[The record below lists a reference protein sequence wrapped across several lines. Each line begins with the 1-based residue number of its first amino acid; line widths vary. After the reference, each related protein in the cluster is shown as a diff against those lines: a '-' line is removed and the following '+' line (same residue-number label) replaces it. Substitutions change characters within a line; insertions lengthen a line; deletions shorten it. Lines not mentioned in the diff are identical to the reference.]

1 MLRRFRPRPT
11 YANVASSVALIFAT
25 AGGAYAATNS
35 NSVTIHACS
44 SKTAGQLRVVSA
56 HARCRHDEHP
66 LIWNQQ
72 GPPGA
77 RGVTGAAGATGA
89 RGPTGPQGATG
100 SPGATGAQ
108 GSAGPR
114 ATTVSTTVP
123 LDGAYHTVE
132 TMDGI
137 SVQARCDAG
146 VPGDDVM
153 IATTPQTST
162 LQASGTYQT
171 DGSAPAGYFDNGDS
185 SIDEQ
190 ASGNL
195 EIDAIVRNTAVGNF
209 VRIDLHFD
217 ANCVFWGMFTPSS

>member
-1 MLRRFRPRPT
+1 
-11 YANVASSVALIFAT
+11 
-25 AGGAYAATNS
+25 
-35 NSVTIHACS
+35 
-44 SKTAGQLRVVSA
+44 
-56 HARCRHDEHP
+56 
-66 LIWNQQ
+66 
-72 GPPGA
+72 
-77 RGVTGAAGATGA
+77 
-89 RGPTGPQGATG
+89 
-100 SPGATGAQ
+100 
-108 GSAGPR
+108 
-114 ATTVSTTVP
+114 
-123 LDGAYHTVE
+123 
-132 TMDGI
+132 MDGI